1 VTTSDDDF
9 VALLPKLMA
18 LYPDAP
24 SMKLRDEHRQV
35 GHVAHGWFMRV
46 QRGIEALMLLDEQ
59 GFGAEAAPLRRSM
72 IEHTVGLRWLA
83 QEGDSVKDTLINAAA
98 NQAENRKKSL
108 FAAGWSQVDWATF
121 DAVIADSEG
130 RDTSRNNEV
139 WFTTRCRKA
148 GDAHGLAMW
157 HMETASSDPSWQSAA
172 GYVDWDPATTTMTL
186 RGQAECGV
194 HALSFAVT
202 HLLQAL
208 HALNDITRG
217 KPFNKRLQA
226 LTRESNA
233 AVEKRWTETGVPMPV
248 LPAVSDNSQRPDA
261 PHAIDLG

>member
-1 VTTSDDDF
+1 
-9 VALLPKLMA
+9 
-18 LYPDAP
+18 
-24 SMKLRDEHRQV
+24 
-35 GHVAHGWFMRV
+35 MRV

-59 GFGAEAAPLRRSM
+59 GFGAEAAPLRRSI

-83 QEGDSVKDTLINAAA
+83 QEGDTVKDTLINAAA

-108 FAAGWSQVDWATF
+108 LAAGWSQVDWAAF

-139 WFTTRCRKA
+139 WFTTRCKKA
-148 GDAHGLAMW
+148 GDPHDRATW
-157 HMETASSDPSWQSAA
+157 YMETAVSHPCWQSAA
-172 GYVDWDPATTTMTL
+172 GYVDWDPATTTTMTL
-186 RGQAECGV
+186 RGHAESGV

-208 HALNDITRG
+208 HALNGISRG
-217 KPFNKRLQA
+217 KPFNKRLHA
-226 LTRESNA
+226 LTRETKA

-248 LPAVSDNSQRPDA
+248 LPAASGDS
-261 PHAIDLG
+261 